1 MSERN
6 HACVD
11 VALVALPVAVKQLAE
26 VCLAEV
32 AGVVEHDVENHLHAS
47 LVGSVDERLEGDVLR
62 LVAVVYFAEVG
73 CVISVIVVARSV
85 FYYRGNPD
93 GNNARTSGIQGA
105 LKRIDHLQ
113 DHVNKLH
120 TQIGSYTNI
129 LESSGTRASMLY
141 VNVESVKSDI
151 VGADLGESMLI
162 YKQYLLQFEAMLQ
175 TSAMIGKISLLNYM

>member
-1 MSERN
+1 MIIIDE
-6 HACVD
+6 
-11 VALVALPVAVKQLAE
+11 P
-26 VCLAEV
+26 
-32 AGVVEHDVENHLHAS
+32 
-47 LVGSVDERLEGDVLR
+47 SVDIFKDLDEMIQ
-62 LVAVVYFAEVG
+62 AVRDG
-73 CVISVIVVARSV
+73 S
-85 FYYRGNPD
+85 YRGNPD

-120 TQIGSYTNI
+120 TQIGSYTNS